1 MYREYATCGTAR
13 ADPAGEVYGWCMSR
27 TNIDID
33 DEACER
39 VMRMYNLETKRDAIN
54 LALRKLAIEPMTKEE
69 VLAMR
74 GFWKDRPPVDMRAL
88 RTDRDLGLHADR

>member
-1 MYREYATCGTAR
+1 
-13 ADPAGEVYGWCMSR
+13 MSR

-54 LALRKLAIEPMTKEE
+54 LALRKLAIEPMTKDE
-69 VLAMR
+69 VLAMQ
-74 GFWKDRPPVDMRAL
+74 GLWKDRPPVDMAAL
-88 RTDRDLGLHADR
+88 RADRYPNLHADR

>member
-1 MYREYATCGTAR
+1 
-13 ADPAGEVYGWCMSR
+13 MSR

-54 LALRKLAIEPMTKEE
+54 LALRKLAIEPMTKDE

-74 GFWKDRPPVDMRAL
+74 GFWKDRPPVDLAELRA
-88 RTDRDLGLHADR
+88 DRYPNLHADR

>member
-1 MYREYATCGTAR
+1 
-13 ADPAGEVYGWCMSR
+13 MSR

-54 LALRKLAIEPMTKEE
+54 LALRKLAIEPMTKQE

-74 GFWKDRPPVDMRAL
+74 GFWKDRPPVDMAKLRA
-88 RTDRDLGLHADR
+88 DRYPNLDLHADR

>member
-1 MYREYATCGTAR
+1 MQLTRPVGLTI
-13 ADPAGEVYGWCMSR
+13 GEVYGWCMSR

-74 GFWKDRPPVDMRAL
+74 GFWKDRPPIDMTAL
-88 RTDRDLGLHADR
+88 RADRYPGLHADR

>member
-1 MYREYATCGTAR
+1 M
-13 ADPAGEVYGWCMSR
+13 VYCWCMSR

-54 LALRKLAIEPMTKEE
+54 LALRKLAIEPMTKDE
-69 VLAMR
+69 VLAMQ
-74 GFWKDRPPVDMRAL
+74 GFWKDRPPVDMAVLRA
-88 RTDRDLGLHADR
+88 DRYPNLHADR